1 MSKREDQRYL
11 VRFTLVGKTYWDYP
25 VYAKTEREALVIA
38 KYRAGVDRIP
48 VLECKV
54 EVR

>member
-1 MSKREDQRYL
+1 MKRQDQRYL
-11 VRFTLVGKTYWDYP
+11 VRFILDSETAYNYEVFAT
-25 VYAKTEREALVIA
+25 TEREALVIA
-38 KYRAGVDRIP
+38 KYRAGIDRVP